1 MTKLLLQGFCTLFF
15 LLAIQLSLGAQ
26 DLAKKKIKASFK
38 EKPLELALLTLK
50 LDYRLEFQF
59 DKNEVADVK
68 VSAFI
73 PNLRLPEAM
82 QLLLAET
89 DLTFS
94 LLPPRTIEIFPKGR
108 ADTQENVPAALPQ
121 NVTAKQFDLIVAGQ
135 VRDALTG
142 ESLPFSTVSVS
153 GTTNATTT
161 NVDGWFTLF
170 DVPSDTTVL
179 EVSYIGYQTTT
190 FRLLPDMSFDQLV
203 IKMQTG
209 SQVLEEVTVLAN
221 RKEQMI
227 QASAGISQVAINP
240 AQIKAVPSLGEK
252 DIFRSLQLLP
262 GVSGSNESSS
272 GLYVRGGTPD
282 QNLVL
287 FDGFTVYHV
296 DHLFGFFSAFN
307 SNAIKDVQLYK
318 GGFEAKYGGR
328 LSSVVDI
335 TGKDGNAETLNVG
348 AGLSAVAANA
358 FAEVPFAKGK
368 GTIILTGRHSFQSNF
383 YKDLLE
389 FSDGDDETGTEE
401 NTEEEET
408 NGPFR
413 GGRGF
418 NTTEPN
424 SWFYDF
430 NGKATYRMGKNVFSL
445 SLYGGKDK
453 LDNSRFTDRSR
464 LGGGFSPFGGGGT
477 EEDFNF
483 SIDIVDKS
491 DWGNTGG
498 SLKWSRR
505 WSDKLYSNALI
516 SRSNYFSF
524 RDRGNSTLIERD
536 TIRTEINT
544 QTVED
549 NDLVDYS
556 LRWDWEWQPNPAH
569 KIGFGIFGS
578 ALDIKYDFIQD
589 DTTTVLARDDQGIIA
604 GAYLQSKSTLSDKL
618 LLVPGVRFSYF
629 DQTGEPYIEPR
640 LQLQYLP
647 STHLKVKAATG
658 RFYQFANR
666 ILREDVSQG
675 SRDFWILS
683 DAENVPVG
691 ASTHFILG
699 AAYETD
705 DWLFDV
711 EGYYKSLDNI
721 TEYSTRFLITGFGP
735 NSSLGFEENFYNGQ
749 GAARGIEFL
758 LQKKKGSLTGWISY
772 TLGRV
777 EHEFDVFGDDP
788 FPASHDVTNELKI
801 VGTYRV
807 GHWSFGGTFVYA
819 TGRPYTAPIGAYSV
833 ELLDGTY
840 NDFFA
845 ISDKNAFRLP
855 NYHRLD
861 LSVNLDLPNF
871 LNGNASTG
879 LSLFN
884 FYGRKNVWYKEYDVV
899 DGSIIETDVNLLG
912 FTPSLYFNWSLK

>member
-1 MTKLLLQGFCTLFF
+1 M
-15 LLAIQLSLGAQ
+15 
-26 DLAKKKIKASFK
+26 
-38 EKPLELALLTLK
+38 
-50 LDYRLEFQF
+50 
-59 DKNEVADVK
+59 
-68 VSAFI
+68 
-73 PNLRLPEAM
+73 
-82 QLLLAET
+82 
-89 DLTFS
+89 
-94 LLPPRTIEIFPKGR
+94 
-108 ADTQENVPAALPQ
+108 
-121 NVTAKQFDLIVAGQ
+121 
-135 VRDALTG
+135 
-142 ESLPFSTVSVS
+142 
-153 GTTNATTT
+153 
-161 NVDGWFTLF
+161 
-170 DVPSDTTVL
+170 
-179 EVSYIGYQTTT
+179 
-190 FRLLPDMSFDQLV
+190 
-203 IKMQTG
+203 
-209 SQVLEEVTVLAN
+209 AN

-272 GLYVRGGTPD
+272 GLFVRGGTPD

-307 SNAIKDVQLYK
+307 SNAVKDVQLFK

-335 TGKDGNAETLNVG
+335 TGKDGNSETFNVG

-401 NTEEEET
+401 NAEEEET
-408 NGPFR
+408 PAGPF
-413 GGRGF
+413 GGRRGF
-418 NTTEPN
+418 NTAEPN

-430 NGKATYRMGKNVFSL
+430 NAKTTYRAGQNVFSL

-453 LDNSRFTDRSR
+453 LDNSRFTDRSS
-464 LGGGFSPFGGGGT
+464 LTGGFNPFGGGST

-483 SIDIVDKS
+483 SIDVLDKS

-536 TIRTEINT
+536 TIRTEINAK
-544 QTVED
+544 TVED

-556 LRWDWEWQPNPAH
+556 LRWDWEWQPNPVH
-569 KIGFGIFGS
+569 KIGFGVFGS

-589 DTTTVLARDDQGIIA
+589 DTTTVLARDDQGIVA

-618 LLVPGVRFSYF
+618 IIVPGVRFSYF
-629 DQTGEPYIEPR
+629 DQTGEPYFEPR

-647 STHLKVKAATG
+647 SSRLKVKAATG

-699 AAYETD
+699 TAYETD
-705 DWLFDV
+705 GWLF
-711 EGYYKSLDNI
+711 
-721 TEYSTRFLITGFGP
+721 
-735 NSSLGFEENFYNGQ
+735 
-749 GAARGIEFL
+749 
-758 LQKKKGSLTGWISY
+758 
-772 TLGRV
+772 
-777 EHEFDVFGDDP
+777 
-788 FPASHDVTNELKI
+788 
-801 VGTYRV
+801 
-807 GHWSFGGTFVYA
+807 
-819 TGRPYTAPIGAYSV
+819 
-833 ELLDGTY
+833 
-840 NDFFA
+840 
-845 ISDKNAFRLP
+845 
-855 NYHRLD
+855 
-861 LSVNLDLPNF
+861 
-871 LNGNASTG
+871 
-879 LSLFN
+879 
-884 FYGRKNVWYKEYDVV
+884 
-899 DGSIIETDVNLLG
+899 
-912 FTPSLYFNWSLK
+912 